1 MGCAVGGGMD
11 AIMFGLKRAYQS
23 TLTLGRAI
31 CSKFAPG
38 LTPAR
43 LDMLYA
49 IHDNAMNYVTQ
60 MKLRRLL
67 GVSRPTV
74 SRMLKS
80 LEGLGWVE
88 RSPGPYLDRRT
99 RKVRLTERGVALLKR
114 VLAAILATRMV
125 KFVVDVSLTMG
136 RFWDAGR
143 CLVERDRTEG
153 ILQRIRS
160 DFGDTASLY
169 YPWDHPDD

>member
-1 MGCAVGGGMD
+1 
-11 AIMFGLKRAYQS
+11 MFGLKRAYQA
-23 TLTLGRAI
+23 TLRLGRDI
-31 CSKFAPG
+31 CSRFAQG

-49 IHDNAMNYVTQ
+49 IHHNALNCVTQ

-88 RSPGPYLDRRT
+88 RGPGPHRDTRT
-99 RKVRLTERGVALLKR
+99 RMVRLTATGVALLKR
-114 VLAAILATRMV
+114 VLEAVLASGVV
-125 KFVVDVSLTMG
+125 KFVVDTSLSMG
-136 RFWDAGR
+136 QFWHEGR

-153 ILQRIRS
+153 ILRRIRE
-160 DFGDTASLY
+160 DFGDTASIY